1 MPAQP
6 LPLSSAT
13 ATVTTTLTTTR
24 TAMPAGRVVLLIAL
38 LIGLQPL
45 STDLYLPALPALTN
59 GFGASMTQAQ
69 LTLTALVLA
78 LGVSQLF
85 WGPVSDRFGRRPVLL
100 VGLVAYALASIAC
113 ALATSMDLL
122 IFWRAVQGTAM
133 GAGVVCGRAIVRD
146 LYEPTEG
153 ARVMSKAM
161 SGLAVIACASPP
173 LGGLLSDL
181 FGWRVALTTLAVF
194 GLVTLALLLWGYEET
209 IPQKNPQALAPGK
222 LLANWLMVLRHPTFR
237 AFSALTTVSYAG
249 LFTIL
254 AASSFV
260 YIQVLGWSKTGYGL
274 AMLANSLAYM
284 AGTFLCRRLITRFGV
299 PHSVALAG
307 GVSLIAGTL
316 MGTLALAGV
325 QSGWALL
332 LPQCL
337 FMIGHGVHQPCGQS
351 GAVGPFPQAAGA
363 ASAVNGFLVMLMAFA
378 VGSWLGTHMDGSVL
392 PLALG
397 VWFWSAVT
405 ALVAWTLVRRHGQ
418 SGKR

>member
-1 MPAQP
+1 
-6 LPLSSAT
+6 
-13 ATVTTTLTTTR
+13 
-24 TAMPAGRVVLLIAL
+24 MPAGRVVVLLAL

-45 STDLYLPALPALTN
+45 STDLYLPALPALTT

-69 LTLTALVLA
+69 LTLSALVLA
-78 LGVSQLF
+78 LGASQLF

-100 VGLVAYALASIAC
+100 VGLLAYALASLAC
-113 ALATSMDLL
+113 ALAPSMDLL
-122 IFWRAVQGTAM
+122 IFWRAVQGAAM
-133 GAGVVCGRAIVRD
+133 GAGVVCGRAVVRD
-146 LYEPTEG
+146 LYEPVEG

-161 SGLAVIACASPP
+161 TGLAVIACASPP

-181 FGWRVALTTLAVF
+181 FGWRVALTALALF
-194 GLVTLALLLWGYEET
+194 GVTTLALLLWGYEET
-209 IPQKNPQALAPGK
+209 IPQKNPQALAPTR
-222 LLANWLMVLRHPTFR
+222 LLANWLLVLRHPTFQ
-237 AFSALTTVSYAG
+237 AFSALTAVSYAG

-284 AGTFLCRRLITRFGV
+284 TGTFLCRRLLTRFGV
-299 PHSVALAG
+299 RRSVALAG
-307 GVSLIAGTL
+307 AVSLGAGTL
-316 MGTLALAGV
+316 IGGLALAGV

-363 ASAVNGFLVMLMAFA
+363 ASAVNGFLMMVMAFG
-378 VGSWLGTHMDGSVL
+378 VGSWLGARMDGTVL

-397 VWFWSAVT
+397 LAVPMSMP
-405 ALVAWTLVRRHGQ
+405 R
-418 SGKR
+418 

>member
-1 MPAQP
+1 MPVPP
-6 LPLSSAT
+6 LPLSPATSA
-13 ATVTTTLTTTR
+13 ASR
-24 TAMPAGRVVLLIAL
+24 PAMPAGRVVVLLAL

-45 STDLYLPALPALTN
+45 STDLYLPALPALTT

-78 LGVSQLF
+78 LGVSQLI

-100 VGLVAYALASIAC
+100 VGMVSYALASVAC
-113 ALATSMDLL
+113 ALAPSMEML
-122 IFWRAVQGTAM
+122 IFWRAVQGAAM
-133 GAGVVCGRAIVRD
+133 GAGVVCGRAVVRD
-146 LYEPTEG
+146 LYEPVEG

-181 FGWRVALTTLAVF
+181 FGWRVALTALALF
-194 GLVTLALLLWGYEET
+194 GVTTLALLLWGYKET
-209 IPQKNPQALAPGK
+209 IPQKNLQALAPAR
-222 LLANWLMVLRHPTFR
+222 LLANWLLVLRHPTFQ
-237 AFSALTTVSYAG
+237 AFSALTAVSYAG

-284 AGTFLCRRLITRFGV
+284 AGTFLCRRLLTRFGV
-299 PHSVALAG
+299 RRSVALAG
-307 GVSLIAGTL
+307 AVSLGAGTL
-316 MGTLALAGV
+316 IGGLALAGV

-363 ASAVNGFLVMLMAFA
+363 ASAVNGFLTMLMAFA
-378 VGSWLGTHMDGSVL
+378 VGSWLGTHMDGTL
-392 PLALG
+392 FPLALG

-405 ALVAWTLVRRHGQ
+405 ALVAWTLVQRQG
-418 SGKR
+418 SGAAVKP

>member
-1 MPAQP
+1 MPFSP
-6 LPLSSAT
+6 AT
-13 ATVTTTLTTTR
+13 APAGRR
-24 TAMPAGRVVLLIAL
+24 TAMPAGRVVLLLAL

-45 STDLYLPALPALTN
+45 STDLYLPALPALTT
-59 GFGASMTQAQ
+59 GLGASMTQAQ
-69 LTLTALVLA
+69 LTLMALVLA
-78 LGVSQLF
+78 MGLSQLF

-100 VGLVAYALASIAC
+100 VGLAAYALASLAC
-113 ALATSMDLL
+113 ALAPSIGLL
-122 IFWRAVQGTAM
+122 IFWRAVQGVAM
-133 GAGVVCGRAIVRD
+133 GAGVVCGRALVRD
-146 LYEPTEG
+146 LYEPAEG
-153 ARVMSKAM
+153 ARVMSKGM
-161 SGLAVIACASPP
+161 SGLALIACASPP

-181 FGWRVALTTLAVF
+181 YGWRVAMSTLAVF

-209 IPQKNPQALAPGK
+209 VRQKDARALAPGS
-222 LLANWLMVLRHPTFR
+222 LLANWLLVLRHPTFQ
-237 AFSALTTVSYAG
+237 AFAALTAVSYAG

-284 AGTFLCRRLITRFGV
+284 GGTFLCRRLLARFGV
-299 PHSVALAG
+299 RRSVAWAG
-307 GVSLIAGTL
+307 AVSLLAGTL
-316 MGTLALAGV
+316 IGGLALAGA

-363 ASAVNGFLVMLMAFA
+363 ASAVNGFLMMLVAFA
-378 VGSWLGTHMDGSVL
+378 VGSWLGTRMDGTVL

-397 VWFWSAVT
+397 VWFWSVLI
-405 ALVAWTLVRRHGQ
+405 ALVAWTLVQRQGQ
-418 SGKR
+418 SSDR

>member
-1 MPAQP
+1 MPAQR
-6 LPLSSAT
+6 
-13 ATVTTTLTTTR
+13 V
-24 TAMPAGRVVLLIAL
+24 VVLLAL

-45 STDLYLPALPALTN
+45 STDLYLPALPALTT

-78 LGVSQLF
+78 LGISQLF

-100 VGLVAYALASIAC
+100 MGLASYALASVAC
-113 ALATSMDLL
+113 ALAPSMEML
-122 IFWRAVQGTAM
+122 IFWRAVQGAAM
-133 GAGVVCGRAIVRD
+133 GAGVVCGRAVVRD
-146 LYEPTEG
+146 LYEPVEG

-181 FGWRVALTTLAVF
+181 FGWRVALTALALF
-194 GLVTLALLLWGYEET
+194 GVTTLALLLWGYKET
-209 IPQKNPQALAPGK
+209 IPQKNPQALAPAR
-222 LLANWLMVLRHPTFR
+222 LLANWLLVLRHPTFQ
-237 AFSALTTVSYAG
+237 AFSALTAVSYAG

-284 AGTFLCRRLITRFGV
+284 AGTFLCRRLLTRFGV
-299 PHSVALAG
+299 RRSVALAG
-307 GVSLIAGTL
+307 AVSLGAGTL
-316 MGTLALAGV
+316 IGGLALAGV

-351 GAVGPFPQAAGA
+351 GAVGPFPEVAGA

>member
-1 MPAQP
+1 
-6 LPLSSAT
+6 
-13 ATVTTTLTTTR
+13 
-24 TAMPAGRVVLLIAL
+24 
-38 LIGLQPL
+38 
-45 STDLYLPALPALTN
+45 
-59 GFGASMTQAQ
+59 MTQAQ
-69 LTLTALVLA
+69 LTLTALALA

-100 VGLVAYALASIAC
+100 VGLLAYVLASVAC
-113 ALATSMDLL
+113 ALAPSMDLL
-122 IFWRAVQGTAM
+122 IFWRAVQGAAM
-133 GAGVVCGRAIVRD
+133 GAGVVCGRAVVRD
-146 LYEPTEG
+146 LYEPVEG

-181 FGWRVALTTLAVF
+181 FGWRVALTALALF
-194 GLVTLALLLWGYEET
+194 GVTTLALLLWGYEET
-209 IPQKNPQALAPGK
+209 IPQKNPQALAPGG
-222 LLANWLMVLRHPTFR
+222 LVTNWLLVLRHPTFQ
-237 AFSALTTVSYAG
+237 AFSALTAVSYAG

-284 AGTFLCRRLITRFGV
+284 AGTFLCRRLLTRFGV
-299 PHSVALAG
+299 RRAVALAG
-307 GVSLIAGTL
+307 AVSLGAGML
-316 MGTLALAGV
+316 IGGLALAGV

-363 ASAVNGFLVMLMAFA
+363 ASAVNGFLTMLMAFA
-378 VGSWLGTHMDGSVL
+378 VGSWLGTHMDGTL
-392 PLALG
+392 FPLALG

-405 ALVAWTLVRRHGQ
+405 ALVAWTLVQRQ
-418 SGKR
+418 ASVATVKP